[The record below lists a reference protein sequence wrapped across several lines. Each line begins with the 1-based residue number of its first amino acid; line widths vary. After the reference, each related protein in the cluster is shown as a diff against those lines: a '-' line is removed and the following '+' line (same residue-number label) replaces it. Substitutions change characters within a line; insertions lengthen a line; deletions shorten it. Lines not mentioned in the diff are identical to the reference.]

1 MPQRFVN
8 PKDFL
13 TGEQAFSLMSVTLKP
28 PGVIMQRRHILLGL
42 TSAALAS
49 PAIAQGAWPNRPLRM
64 IVPFTPGAATDAMAR
79 LAANRLAEALGVT
92 VVVENRAGAN
102 GAVGSQ
108 AVLQALPDGYTLLG
122 SASIHPM
129 ARHVM
134 KNALYDPV
142 QDFVAVA
149 RTARGPLVLVMN
161 PRLPQT
167 TIPAVVE
174 AAKREPAKW
183 SFATS
188 SLGAA
193 GHLGSIEF
201 NRLTGANIE
210 IVGYRGSAPALTDV
224 AAGNAQLMFDPVL
237 ATLPLVR
244 VGQLRGLGVATAA
257 RTPLAPDLPT
267 LAEAGLPGFEFYSWY
282 GVWAPRGV
290 PAEILHR
297 LNRILVDGMRE
308 AATAQRLSGLG
319 FEPVAETVEEAEAFI
334 RADVARNA
342 ALLRLANFQPE

>member
-1 MPQRFVN
+1 M
-8 PKDFL
+8 L
-13 TGEQAFSLMSVTLKP
+13 
-28 PGVIMQRRHILLGL
+28 RRNLL
-42 TSAALAS
+42 AAAAATLAS
-49 PAIAQGAWPNRPLRM
+49 PALAQGAWPNRPIRM
-64 IVPFTPGAATDAMAR
+64 IVPFTPGAATDAMSR
-79 LAANRLAEALGVT
+79 LAAQKLSEKLGQT

-108 AVLQALPDGYTLLG
+108 AVLQAPADGYTIMG

-134 KNALYDPV
+134 KAAPYDPV
-142 QDFVAVA
+142 ADFTCVA

-161 PRLPQT
+161 PRLPQR
-167 TIPAVVE
+167 TIPEVVE
-174 AAKREPAKW
+174 AAKREPARW

-237 ATLPLVR
+237 ATLPMVR
-244 VGQLRGLGVATAA
+244 SGQLRGLGIATAQ
-257 RTPLAPDLPT
+257 RTDLAPDLPT
-267 LAEAGLPGFEFYSWY
+267 LVEAGLPGFEFYSWY
-282 GVWAPRGV
+282 GVWAARGV
-290 PAEILHR
+290 PMEIL
-297 LNRILVDGMRE
+297 NRMNTAIRE
-308 AATAQRLSGLG
+308 GLREPAVVQRLTGLG
-319 FEPVAETVEEAEAFI
+319 FEPVNETVEQAEAFI

-342 ALLRLANFQPE
+342 ELLRIANFQPE